1 MTWRIGARLWWGVP
15 ILLVLL
21 WATGMLVVASF
32 PGLPTPPA
40 YVLWLQPVGRYARDI
55 ASMLALGSLI
65 VGGLLASSRR
75 AREWAMGWSVL
86 WFAILAIL
94 LVLTISDVQ
103 TVSPIDALG
112 TAPGYL
118 IHDYVGRVFLAQFLG
133 IIVFAL
139 LLPASGHR
147 SVAWIAAIIGT
158 ASCVAPSF
166 LGHGGLTGAHTS
178 ATVSLGIHL
187 GAVSV
192 WVGGLAAVIAL
203 VHVQPELGPAVLPRF
218 SLMALWCVLI
228 IAESGLLNAS
238 LRVGSISLF
247 VGTVYGS
254 LVIFK
259 AALLAWLIR
268 LGWMQ
273 RKRAMPEAMVGST
286 GLLTRFASRE
296 FLVMATAIAVSVILS
311 RIGPPH
317 GTLATGAFSPLA
329 IIALG
334 LVIPALLAW
343 SLPRPAWLT
352 RLSAYP
358 EVPAM
363 ALLVVVA
370 EVAGLG
376 LLNRWLGLELGLG
389 LGSVLLVA
397 VGWVAAACLFGS
409 RGMIG
414 IVILMIGW
422 PVVIALTASLA
433 TTLSSWQLNTL
444 SIAIAEAILV
454 AILLS
459 NRSRTRT
466 PAEEL
471 AHASA

>member
-1 MTWRIGARLWWGVP
+1 VTRRIGARLWWGVP
-15 ILLVLL
+15 VLLVLL
-21 WATGMLVVASF
+21 WATGLLVVASF

-40 YVLWLQPVGRYARDI
+40 YVLWLEPVGRYARDI

-65 VGGLLASSRR
+65 VGGLLTTSRR
-75 AREWAMGWSVL
+75 AREWAMGWSL
-86 WFAILAIL
+86 IWFAVLAVL
-94 LVLTISDVQ
+94 LVLTISDVRAIP
-103 TVSPIDALG
+103 PIDALG
-112 TAPGYL
+112 TAPGFL
-118 IHDYVGRVFLAQFLG
+118 LDDYVGRVFLAQFIG
-133 IIVFAL
+133 IIAFAL
-139 LLPASGHR
+139 LLPAAGR
-147 SVAWIAAIIGT
+147 RGVAWTAAIIGT
-158 ASCVAPSF
+158 AACIAPSF
-166 LGHGGLTGAHTS
+166 LGHGGLSGAHVS
-178 ATVSLGIHL
+178 ATISLGIHI
-187 GAVSV
+187 GAVSL

-203 VHVQPELGPAVLPRF
+203 VHVQPDLGPTVLPRF

-228 IAESGLLNAS
+228 IAESGLLNAT

-247 VGTVYGS
+247 VGTLYGS
-254 LVIFK
+254 LVILK

-286 GLLTRFASRE
+286 AVLTRFASRE
-296 FLVMATAIAVSVILS
+296 FLVMATAIAVSVVLS

-397 VGWVAAACLFGS
+397 VGWIATACLFGS

-422 PVVIALTASLA
+422 PIAIVLTASLSP
-433 TTLSSWQLNTL
+433 TLTSWQMNAV
-444 SIAIAEAILV
+444 SIALAEAILV
-454 AILLS
+454 AIALRG
-459 NRSRTRT
+459 RSRT
-466 PAEEL
+466 PAKEP
-471 AHASA
+471 AHAQA